1 MEKSRQTTFA
11 VRCHGN
17 VIAHLSS
24 YYSIEL
30 EHSELLHN
38 ASRAAD
44 ALGFDCYEKLR
55 SQRGY
60 PCEMLTVEALH
71 SEQPRKETMPTENR
85 IDQVKEWLR
94 DFARAGMNKVHIKID
109 TGWQDNREWL
119 FKVLLYTAT
128 HSYTISAVDREDEGY
143 LGCIANA
150 RYPRLGEH
158 WRRGNDLP
166 DGPLTRETW
175 EKIKSDIIAYELVE
189 PAPMQTS
196 STATFENLVLTL
208 KGVLT
213 AIEKASSS
221 SSSPENDFLDVNRAG
236 VAYVS
241 PEVKESTI
249 DFLQSILET
258 APVEML
264 PEIIVSEDD
273 CLRIAAARCTE
284 KNNHESNSQKPQ
296 PK

>member
-1 MEKSRQTTFA
+1 MKKSRQTTFA
-11 VRCHGN
+11 VKCHGD
-17 VIAHLSS
+17 VIAHMSS

-30 EHSELLHN
+30 EPKELLHN
-38 ASRAAD
+38 ASQAAD
-44 ALGFDCYEKLR
+44 ALGYDKLKR
-55 SQRGY
+55 QRGY
-60 PCEMLTVEALH
+60 PCEMLTVEALP
-71 SEQPRKETMPTENR
+71 SEQPRKETMPTETR
-85 IDQVKEWLR
+85 IDQVKEWLK
-94 DFARAGMNKVHIKID
+94 DFARARINKVHVEKD
-109 TGWQDNREWL
+109 TGWQHIAI
-119 FKVLLYTAT
+119 LYTAT
-128 HSYTISAVDREDEGY
+128 DREDQGY
-143 LGCIANA
+143 LGCIASN

-175 EKIKSDIIAYELVE
+175 EKIKDAIISYELVE

-196 STATFENLVLTL
+196 NAATFENLTLAL

-213 AIEKASSS
+213 SIEKATSS
-221 SSSPENDFLDVNRAG
+221 SSSPENIFLDVNRTG

-273 CLRIAAARCTE
+273 CLQIAAARGTE
-284 KNNHESNSQKPQ
+284 KNSHESNGQKP
-296 PK
+296 